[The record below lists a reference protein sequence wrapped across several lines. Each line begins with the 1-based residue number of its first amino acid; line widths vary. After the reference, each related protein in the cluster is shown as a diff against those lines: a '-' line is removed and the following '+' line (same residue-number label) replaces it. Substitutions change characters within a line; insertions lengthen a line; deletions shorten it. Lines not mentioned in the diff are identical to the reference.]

1 MMHVKNATKSVGLF
15 KNRKGE
21 STVNQK
27 KLWLKV
33 MVSCVLMLL
42 VSSDVTLEPVLAG
55 PGKLSDEAYESELM
69 KHQTVTSEL
78 VKTKTV
84 DLVTES
90 STFRIERVALLGD
103 SILIEMVYFNT
114 SNDATNPLDA
124 WTYHTRV
131 SQEDDNAIYVLD
143 LDFFSDFTSDYPQLS
158 FDNPLIKPGGS
169 YAVSMVYELET
180 KGEPV
185 LFENSWVTEA
195 TQSIR
200 VTFKDET
207 SE

>member
-1 MMHVKNATKSVGLF
+1 M
-15 KNRKGE
+15 
-21 STVNQK
+21 NQK

-33 MVSCVLMLL
+33 IISCVFMLFAL
-42 VSSDVTLEPVLAG
+42 SHVTLEPVLACT
-55 PGKLSDEAYESELM
+55 GKLSHKVYTTESM
-69 KHQTVTSEL
+69 NHQTVTSEL
-78 VKTKTV
+78 VETETV
-84 DLVTES
+84 DLITEF
-90 STFRIERVALLGD
+90 STFTIERVALLGN

-169 YAVSMVYELET
+169 YAVHMVYELET
-180 KGEPV
+180 RGEPV
-185 LFENSWVTEA
+185 LFENSWATEA

-200 VTFKDET
+200 VTFEDYT